1 MYYAKFQELC
11 AMRGVRPATVS
22 RATGISTATMTSW
35 KQGKY
40 TPKIDKLQKIADY
53 FGVSVDYFTSESDGR
68 PEGYYV
74 YGETAEVAN
83 EILKNTDMRLL
94 FDAAKGSDPDALRM
108 AAAMLKKMKGNGE

>member
-11 AMRGVRPATVS
+11 TIKGVRPADVS

-40 TPKIDKLQKIADY
+40 TPKMDKLQKVADY
-53 FGVSVDYFTSESDGR
+53 FGVSIDYLTSGDSSQPD
-68 PEGYYV
+68 GYYV

-83 EILKNTDMRLL
+83 EILKNSDMRLL
-94 FDAAKGSDPDALRM
+94 FDAARGSDPDALRM
-108 AAAMLKKMKGNGE
+108 AAAMLRKMKGNGE

>member
-11 AMRGVRPATVS
+11 ELKGVRPASVS

-40 TPKIDKLQKIADY
+40 TPKTDKLQKIAEY
-53 FGVSVDYFTSESDGR
+53 FGVSVDYFTAPEDGQS
-68 PEGYYV
+68 EGYYV

-83 EILKNTDMRLL
+83 EILKNADMRIL
-94 FDAAKGSDPDALRM
+94 FDAARGSDPEALKM
-108 AAAMLKKMKGNGE
+108 AAAMLRKMKGTGE